1 MPFSQF
7 VFLSL
12 KSELSKYTSIQ
23 KFTVNFD
30 DYDTIYRNEQDFIIE
45 VTIYEQH
52 YLADV
57 LALGTVEHTVAN
69 IAGRYFATTIIKN
82 YI

>member
-7 VFLSL
+7 VLLNL
-12 KSELSKYTSIQ
+12 KSELSRYTSIK

-57 LALGTVEHTVAN
+57 LAFGTIEQTVAN